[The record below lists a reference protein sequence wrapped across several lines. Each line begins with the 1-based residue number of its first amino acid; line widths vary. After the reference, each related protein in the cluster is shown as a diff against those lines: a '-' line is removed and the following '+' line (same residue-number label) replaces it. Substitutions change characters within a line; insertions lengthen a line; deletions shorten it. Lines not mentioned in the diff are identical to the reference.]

1 MLLLYKRNESKA
13 GGSGG
18 GGGTGGLLVYKTNL
32 WGGFLLG
39 FTPII
44 YMNETKNMFT
54 YGTLMNDEIRFR
66 VLGKDTTKYP
76 AELADYELKNHSYA
90 PYLVVAEKKG
100 SVVKGVM
107 FKADKQDIQRLD
119 RYENGLYD
127 RIVVNIK
134 GVECFTYIERKL
146 SPPTYK

>member
-1 MLLLYKRNESKA
+1 MPNDK
-13 GGSGG
+13 
-18 GGGTGGLLVYKTNL
+18 
-32 WGGFLLG
+32 
-39 FTPII
+39 I
-44 YMNETKNMFT
+44 MFT
-54 YGTLMNDEIRFR
+54 YGTLMNNNIRFS
-66 VLGKDTTKYP
+66 VLGKDTKKYP

-134 GVECFTYIERKL
+134 GVECFTYVERKL
-146 SPPTYK
+146 SPFNVKSENDRSGYDIVE

>member
-1 MLLLYKRNESKA
+1 MPNDK
-13 GGSGG
+13 
-18 GGGTGGLLVYKTNL
+18 
-32 WGGFLLG
+32 
-39 FTPII
+39 I
-44 YMNETKNMFT
+44 MFT
-54 YGTLMNDEIRFR
+54 YGTLMNNNIRFS

-107 FKADKQDIQRLD
+107 FKANKQDIQRLD

-127 RIVVNIK
+127 RVIVNIK
-134 GVECFTYIERKL
+134 GVECFTYVERKL
-146 SPPTYK
+146 SPFNFKSENDASGYDIVE